1 LIILHKTYV
10 RQLFSILILLIVC
23 SSLKGQ
29 KDTLRNR
36 NDTLPDRFY
45 VLQNVYRDGETLP
58 EMEIKEV
65 TIVGKRKR
73 GASFNYWKYQRL
85 VYNVKRVYPYAVV
98 VRMKLAIVNDT
109 LQGLKGEKERRDY
122 MKKVEKDVFRDY
134 EGEMQ
139 QLSLSQGKI
148 LIKLIDRETLNTSYD
163 LIRDYRGKV
172 PAAFWQGVARIF
184 GTNLKAEYDPYGEDA
199 IIERIVQEIE
209 AGRL

>member
-1 LIILHKTYV
+1 VRLI
-10 RQLFSILILLIVC
+10 FSILILLIAC
-23 SSLKGQ
+23 RTLEGQ

-36 NDTLPDRFY
+36 IDSLPDRFY
-45 VLQNVYRDGETLP
+45 ALQNVYRDGETLP
-58 EMEIKEV
+58 EIEIKEV
-65 TIVGKRKR
+65 TIVGKRKP

-85 VYNVKRVYPYAVV
+85 VYNVRTVYPYAVV
-98 VRMKLAIVNDT
+98 VRMKLADVNDKLESFKT
-109 LQGLKGEKERRDY
+109 EKERKDY
-122 MKKVEKDVFRDY
+122 MKEVEKEVFRDY

-139 QLSLSQGKI
+139 QMTLTQGKL
-148 LIKLIDRETLNTSYD
+148 LIKLIDRETQNTSYE